1 MEISYEE
8 FEEFI
13 KKYYLQQLK
22 EVFEDN
28 GGDEEKE
35 NSMESS
41 SYHTEECMM
50 GNVSDII
57 DEIRKDLIINEWK
70 I

>member
-1 MEISYEE
+1 MISYEE

-13 KKYYLQQLK
+13 KKYYLQQLN
-22 EVFEDN
+22 EVYEFN

-35 NSMESS
+35 NSKESS

-57 DEIRKDLIINEWK
+57 DEIRKGLIINEWK

>member
-1 MEISYEE
+1 MVRKKEKKITDEE
-8 FEEFI
+8 FEKFI
-13 KKYYLQQLK
+13 KTYYIQLLEK
-22 EVFEDN
+22 VYEFN

-50 GNVSDII
+50 GNVSDFI
-57 DEIRKDLIINEWK
+57 DEVRAEK
-70 I
+70 

>member
-1 MEISYEE
+1 MISYKE
-8 FEEFI
+8 FEDFI

-22 EVFEDN
+22 VIYEFN

-41 SYHTEECMM
+41 SYHTEECVM

-57 DEIRKDLIINEWK
+57 DEIRKDL
-70 I
+70 

>member
-1 MEISYEE
+1 MISYKE
-8 FEEFI
+8 FEDFI

-22 EVFEDN
+22 VIYEFN

-41 SYHTEECMM
+41 SYHTEECVM

-57 DEIRKDLIINEWK
+57 DEIRKTL
-70 I
+70 

>member
-1 MEISYEE
+1 MVRKKEKKITDEE
-8 FEEFI
+8 FEKFI
-13 KKYYLQQLK
+13 KTYYIQLLEK
-22 EVFEDN
+22 VYEFN

-57 DEIRKDLIINEWK
+57 DEVRAEK
-70 I
+70 

>member
-1 MEISYEE
+1 MISYEE

-22 EVFEDN
+22 EVYEFN

-35 NSMESS
+35 NCMESS

-57 DEIRKDLIINEWK
+57 DEIRKGLIINEWK